1 MNGSPPHTRGQASVI
16 LKNLFIVRITPA
28 YAGTRSLHMYLPE
41 RLRDHPRIRGDKP
54 ALWPLKIESEG
65 SPPHTRGQARSA
77 DLNKPR
83 FRITPAY
90 AGTSEHRWQRV
101 RPIRDHPRIR
111 GDKAILLFFHQACRG
126 SPPHTRGQDKVHTPS
141 GLTYGI
147 TPAYA
152 GTSDSISGRSGDPED
167 HPRIRGDKVK
177 DFAMSGRIW
186 GSPPHTRGQ
195 VFKSSFSL
203 NMFGITPAYA
213 GTSWHHNRET

>member
-1 MNGSPPHTRGQASVI
+1 MGDHPRIRGDKHPRRIRSGRMNGSPPHTRGQEV
-16 LKNLFIVRITPA
+16 FICIFQNVF
-28 YAGTRSLHMYLPE
+28 G
-41 RLRDHPRIRGDKP
+41 
-54 ALWPLKIESEG
+54 
-65 SPPHTRGQARSA
+65 
-77 DLNKPR
+77 
-83 FRITPAY
+83 ITPAY
-90 AGTSEHRWQRV
+90 AGTS
-101 RPIRDHPRIR
+101 PLSGPLKSNPKDHPRIR